1 MNPQDSNSPANG
13 DGEQGNGSPN
23 FDGFGGP
30 NISYENY
37 KEAPAQPAPA
47 PVQPAINVVNANGV
61 ISGRKMVDYLWQR
74 LAYCGLV
81 FSLVL
86 LIGLIVTVVLVG
98 NANTDRTK
106 MEVEKNSAS
115 NQVKGLYDI
124 LGVNTQEEAV
134 EALTK
139 EKELLNGG
147 DLLKIDS
154 LLRNKY
160 GMDYAVDFADSN
172 LSFVRINNVFKVVSV
187 AIVRPTGTIR
197 VILYGRIANGE
208 WKLGGFDSMNT
219 VDPCANSSDE
229 EKEAIKGI
237 FTCGEPIEEEEEDAK
252 KTSSTSDKKDNSEAK
267 KDDDKTNTEE

>member
-1 MNPQDSNSPANG
+1 MNPQDNNSPNG
-13 DGEQGNGSPN
+13 DGEQGNNSPN

-37 KEAPAQPAPA
+37 KEAPAQPTPA
-47 PVQPAINVVNANGV
+47 PTQPAINVVNANGV

-86 LIGLIVTVVLVG
+86 LIVVLVG

-106 MEVEKNSAS
+106 MEVEKNTAS
-115 NQVKGLYDI
+115 NQVKGIYDI
-124 LGVNTQEEAV
+124 LGVNSQEEAI
-134 EALTK
+134 ETLTK

-147 DLLKIDS
+147 DLLKIDT

-160 GMDYAVDFADSN
+160 DNYYELDFADSN
-172 LSFVRINNVFKVVSV
+172 LSFVRINNVYKVVSLAV
-187 AIVRPTGTIR
+187 KRPTGTIR

-208 WKLGGFDSMNT
+208 WKLGGFDSTNS

-237 FTCGEPIEEEEEDAK
+237 FTCGEPVEEEEDEK
-252 KTSSTSDKKDNSEAK
+252 SKTKSQKDDSDTK
-267 KDDDKTNTEE
+267 KDDDKTKTEE